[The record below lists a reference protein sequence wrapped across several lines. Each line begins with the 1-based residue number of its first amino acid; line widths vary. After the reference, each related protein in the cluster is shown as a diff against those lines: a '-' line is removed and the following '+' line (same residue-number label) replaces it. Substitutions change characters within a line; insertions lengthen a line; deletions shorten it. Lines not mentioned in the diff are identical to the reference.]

1 MKRNASLA
9 ALALAALLAACS
21 SSSDG
26 IGSHDAGSDQASIHR
41 DTGPSL
47 DTPPTPDTKPALDVS
62 LDTDNTLLD
71 GGLPIDTTSAT
82 VPTLITVV
90 LDAARASVAVGA
102 TLPIPATAFYSD
114 SSSTEVSAIAAWTVT
129 PSTAATITAAGVL
142 TGAAAGAATVQ
153 ATFGGKT

>member
-102 TLPIPATAFYSD
+102 TLPITATAFYSD
-114 SSSTEVSAIAAWTVT
+114 SSSTEVVAVVTVIAVSLRSAAVTVM
-129 PSTAATITAAGVL
+129 
-142 TGAAAGAATVQ
+142 
-153 ATFGGKT
+153 